1 MSSDLG
7 RLDALAGDWTIEA
20 THPAFPG
27 TVVHGESRFEWLEGG
42 RFLIQR
48 SRNDHPDFPDSI
60 AIIGVVDDA
69 LSMHYFDSRGVHRIY
84 DVAVDAST
92 LRIARDEPGFSQRFA
107 ATIEDDTVAGTWQL
121 SRDGATWADDLAI
134 TFRRRR

>member
-1 MSSDLG
+1 MSSELA
-7 RLDALAGDWTIEA
+7 RLDALVGNWTIEA
-20 THPAFPG
+20 THPSVPG

-48 SRNDHPDFPDSI
+48 SRNEHPDFPDSI

-69 LSMHYFDSRGVHRIY
+69 LSMHYYDSRGVHRIY
-84 DVAVDAST
+84 DVAVDEST
-92 LRIARDEPGFSQRFA
+92 WRLARDAPGFSQRLA
-107 ATIEDDTVAGTWQL
+107 ATIEGDTIAGTWQL
-121 SRDGATWADDLAI
+121 SRDGSTWDDDLAI